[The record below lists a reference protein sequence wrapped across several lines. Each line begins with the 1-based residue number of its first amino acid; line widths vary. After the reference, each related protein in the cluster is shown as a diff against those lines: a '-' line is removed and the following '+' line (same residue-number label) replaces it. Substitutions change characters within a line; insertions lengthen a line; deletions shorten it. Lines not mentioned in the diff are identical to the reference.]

1 MTSTAP
7 ATGGTMPVPAPR
19 VEFFSH
25 YEGAPLPQPASTDA
39 MGTLPVRAAQ
49 HCLPLKA
56 ASGNGFYLYP
66 PFDFAVRWDGTRSS
80 FTWLGADGEPEG
92 WRSMENNAIF
102 YHPSA
107 AAARASVPADRA
119 AEVDEVLDAEGH
131 SFINADPR
139 SPNTIEITTGLV
151 VRTERGWISVVRSV
165 ANWASPRP
173 YLVLD
178 GAIET
183 DWYRTDIPV
192 TIRLPQPGEVRFSRS
207 LPMAQLQVVPLASLR
222 PEHTNAD
229 HPTGI
234 AHWPEDVWREYVAS
248 ARPRHTATHMGTYVA
263 ASRRA
268 AANGRCPYPHE
279 ARE

>member
-1 MTSTAP
+1 MLPTP
-7 ATGGTMPVPAPR
+7 Q

-25 YEGAPLPQPASTDA
+25 YEGAPLPQPASNDA

-66 PFDFAVRWDGTRSS
+66 PFDFAVRWDGLRSE
-80 FTWLGADGEPEG
+80 FTWLAENGRPEG
-92 WRSMENNAIF
+92 WQTMENNAVF
-102 YHPSA
+102 HHPSA
-107 AAARASVPADRA
+107 AAARASVPAHRA
-119 AEVDEVLDAEGH
+119 AVLDEVMDPEGP

-139 SPNTIEITTGLV
+139 SPNTMEITTGVV
-151 VRTERGWISVVRSV
+151 VRTQPGWVTVVRSV

-173 YLVLD
+173 YIVLD
-178 GAIET
+178 GVIET
-183 DWYRTDIPV
+183 DWYRTDIPT

-207 LPMAQLQVVPLASLR
+207 LPMAQLQVVPLSSLR
-222 PEHTNAD
+222 PEIGNPD

-234 AHWPEDVWREYVAS
+234 AHWPEDVWREFVAS
-248 ARPRHTATHMGTYVA
+248 ARPRYTATRMGTYAA

-268 AANGRCPYPHE
+268 AANGRCPYPHDGS
-279 ARE
+279 